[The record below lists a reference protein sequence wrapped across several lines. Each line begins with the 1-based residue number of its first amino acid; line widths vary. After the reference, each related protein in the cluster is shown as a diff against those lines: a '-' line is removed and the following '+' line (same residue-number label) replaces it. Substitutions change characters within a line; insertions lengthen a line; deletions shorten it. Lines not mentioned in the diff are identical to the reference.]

1 MQSYNVKT
9 GIQNDHY
16 FWPLRKPLSKGPNNV
31 NTVCQ
36 VWWDLGCKGK
46 MPTNL
51 GIQKGWGVG
60 NIKRRDQGKF
70 HSGVILRMGGLLSLY
85 GEQRLMLLYKGG
97 PALKITKCS
106 KPLSLISGEVS
117 GDIQASYMATLQY
130 QLRKPKKQ

>member
-70 HSGVILRMGGLLSLY
+70 HSGVYPEDGWASEPVWR
-85 GEQRLMLLYKGG
+85 
-97 PALKITKCS
+97 T
-106 KPLSLISGEVS
+106 EVNV
-117 GDIQASYMATLQY
+117 TLQRWSCLEDY
-130 QLRKPKKQ
+130 KVFKTFISYFW

>member
-1 MQSYNVKT
+1 MLKQGYRTTIIFGHYASPCQRGQTLSIQCAKCS
-9 GIQNDHY
+9 GIWGAKERCLQTWASRRGGVWEISREGIRES
-16 FWPLRKPLSKGPNNV
+16 F
-31 NTVCQ
+31 TQVC
-36 VWWDLGCKGK
+36 
-46 MPTNL
+46 
-51 GIQKGWGVG
+51 
-60 NIKRRDQGKF
+60 
-70 HSGVILRMGGLLSLY
+70 ILRMGGLLSLY